1 LALPNPV
8 FGEALKM
15 KKLAV
20 ILLSSMCLIGCTT
33 TNTRLATETTQR
45 PAVGSKLAIVEPEV
59 SLGVLNA
66 VGMKEPREDWNKQ
79 ALENLSAEISAA
91 VAAKNLSTV
100 PLNADQIQSRRLT
113 QLLQLNDVVGQS
125 IQAFSYGPIKLPT
138 KPGFE
143 WTLGS
148 GVSDLQ
154 SVSGADYALF
164 VNANGTY
171 ASGARVGMAIGMA
184 LVGASVP
191 LGSQTVQ
198 LSLVDLKTGNIVWY
212 NNVLAGPGADMRS
225 RAGAKSLVEG
235 LLKDIPL

>member
-1 LALPNPV
+1 
-8 FGEALKM
+8 M
-15 KKLAV
+15 KRLAV
-20 ILLSSMCLIGCTT
+20 VLLSSLFLVGCTT
-33 TNTRLATETTQR
+33 TNTRVATQGIER
-45 PAVGSKLAIVEPEV
+45 PAVGAKLAVFQPEV

-66 VGMKEPREDWNKQ
+66 VGMKEPRDDWNRQ
-79 ALENLSAEISAA
+79 ALENLSAEISTAIA
-91 VAAKNLSTV
+91 TKNLATV
-100 PLNADQIQSRRLT
+100 AMNADQTQSRRLT
-113 QLLQLNDVVGQS
+113 QLLQLNQAVGES
-125 IQAFSYGPIKLPT
+125 IQSFSYGPLKLPT

-143 WTLGS
+143 WTLGR

-154 SVSGADYALF
+154 AVSGADYALF

-184 LVGASVP
+184 LLGASVP

-212 NNVLAGPGADMRS
+212 NNVIAGPSADMRT
-225 RAGAKSLVEG
+225 RAGAKTLVEG